1 MFGWIVFIETHL
13 LTLSLPLLYMST
25 TGFSGGAYREVFL
38 SQLHEGDFVFK
49 EYIWD
54 SEYGKD
60 DFEFMRMDA
69 IVAEKLTWSSRIVDV
84 YAFCALGMI
93 NEAMQNG
100 DMEPIAV
107 PSGNGRST
115 SFEAPEKSVKLK
127 VENKLTGSQKLR
139 YAWEMAEVSGKDII
153 LVVNRNVA
161 HHDISLL
168 TFTSSFTGCPPHA
181 FVP

>member
-1 MFGWIVFIETHL
+1 M
-13 LTLSLPLLYMST
+13 

-115 SFEAPEKSVKLK
+115 SLEAPEKSVKLK
-127 VENKLTGSQKLR
+127 VENKLTGSQKLH
-139 YAWEMAEVSGKDII
+139 YAWEMAEVSCTYI
-153 LVVNRNVA
+153 LLFCLFACSSPRHFAPHFDVFVHRRSFSC
-161 HHDISLL
+161 ILIL
-168 TFTSSFTGCPPHA
+168 TELSCTMVS
-181 FVP
+181 

>member
-1 MFGWIVFIETHL
+1 M
-13 LTLSLPLLYMST
+13 

-38 SQLHEGDFVFK
+38 SRLHEGDFVFK

-100 DMEPIAV
+100 DMEHIAV
-107 PSGNGRST
+107 PSGKGRGS
-115 SFEAPEKSVKLK
+115 SYKAPENSLELK
-127 VENKLTGSQKLR
+127 MDNTLTGSQKLR
-139 YAWEMAEVSGKDII
+139 YAWEMAEVSCRE
-153 LVVNRNVA
+153 VVCS
-161 HHDISLL
+161 I
-168 TFTSSFTGCPPHA
+168 FCQC
-181 FVP
+181 